1 MAKNNIEKNS
11 NIEEINEDTVS
22 ESKVAGNS
30 EKQEKPKTTK
40 TTTHK
45 SGAKKSTTT
54 SKTKKGSK
62 ENSSTAKKTSSSRIG
77 KNTKKEIAIE
87 EPVKANTK
95 TKSKTTKKGASK
107 TNTTK
112 KTTTP
117 TEKKTNAKKTT
128 KSGNTNKVEKSK
140 AVKKSKKTDDRIK
153 QIINEQLDNVDKF
166 EEVKEVPAKKKK
178 DKKKIDEK
186 QIEEQIETAKKMP
199 KDEKKKIMSG
209 FQIRKMTVTAILAA
223 VSTVLMFLSFNV
235 PFMPSFIKMDFSEL
249 PALIAAFAYG
259 PLSGVIVCLIKNLI
273 NLLSTQTGGVG
284 ELSNFILGCA
294 FVLPAGLIYK
304 HKKTK
309 KSAVLGALLGAVIMA
324 AFSMVS
330 NYYIVYPIYTKFMP
344 MDVIIAAYSS
354 ILPSIKNLWQA
365 LFVFNL
371 PFTFAKG
378 LVNVLIATLIY
389 KPLSPILKGKN
400 I

>member
-11 NIEEINEDTVS
+11 NIEEIDEDTVS
-22 ESKVAGNS
+22 ESNVAGNS

-54 SKTKKGSK
+54 SKTKKSSK
-62 ENSSTAKKTSSSRIG
+62 ENSSTAKKTSSSRVG

-153 QIINEQLDNVDKF
+153 QIINEQLNNVDKF

-199 KDEKKKIMSG
+199 KDEKKKIYKKVFANIILGIVVTLYFIGIGIG
-209 FQIRKMTVTAILAA
+209 FLNIDGPTFITDLKVFSLSILA
-223 VSTVLMFLSFNV
+223 
-235 PFMPSFIKMDFSEL
+235 
-249 PALIAAFAYG
+249 IAIILFEFAYG
-259 PLSGVIVCLIKNLI
+259 KDDDKTALYGVEMLFVAIMSLVLLYTCILHKDKFIAVANIVACI
-273 NLLSTQTGGVG
+273 GV
-284 ELSNFILGCA
+284 LYYLVKSIS
-294 FVLPAGLIYK
+294 IYIREK
-304 HKKTK
+304 LKWKKTISDVK
-309 KSAVLGALLGAVIMA
+309 E
-324 AFSMVS
+324 
-330 NYYIVYPIYTKFMP
+330 IV
-344 MDVIIAAYSS
+344 AEE
-354 ILPSIKNLWQA
+354 
-365 LFVFNL
+365 
-371 PFTFAKG
+371 
-378 LVNVLIATLIY
+378 
-389 KPLSPILKGKN
+389 
-400 I
+400 

>member
-1 MAKNNIEKNS
+1 MAENNIEKNS

-54 SKTKKGSK
+54 SKTKKSSK
-62 ENSSTAKKTSSSRIG
+62 ENSSTAKKTSSSRVG

-95 TKSKTTKKGASK
+95 TKSETTKKGASK

-128 KSGNTNKVEKSK
+128 KNGNTNKVEKSK

-153 QIINEQLDNVDKF
+153 QIINEQLNNVDKF
-166 EEVKEVPAKKKK
+166 EEVKEVPDKKKK

-199 KDEKKKIMSG
+199 KDEKKKIYKKVFANIILGIVVTLYFIGIGIG
-209 FQIRKMTVTAILAA
+209 FLNIDGPTFITDLKVFSLSILA
-223 VSTVLMFLSFNV
+223 
-235 PFMPSFIKMDFSEL
+235 
-249 PALIAAFAYG
+249 IAIILFEFAYG
-259 PLSGVIVCLIKNLI
+259 KDDDKTALYGVEMLFVAIMSLVLLYTCILHKDKFIAVANIVACI
-273 NLLSTQTGGVG
+273 GV
-284 ELSNFILGCA
+284 LYYLVKSIS
-294 FVLPAGLIYK
+294 IYIREK
-304 HKKTK
+304 LKWKKTISDVK
-309 KSAVLGALLGAVIMA
+309 E
-324 AFSMVS
+324 
-330 NYYIVYPIYTKFMP
+330 IV
-344 MDVIIAAYSS
+344 AEE
-354 ILPSIKNLWQA
+354 
-365 LFVFNL
+365 
-371 PFTFAKG
+371 
-378 LVNVLIATLIY
+378 
-389 KPLSPILKGKN
+389 
-400 I
+400 

>member
-54 SKTKKGSK
+54 SKTKKSSK

-95 TKSKTTKKGASK
+95 TKSKTTKKGASNTTK
-107 TNTTK
+107 TSTTK

-117 TEKKTNAKKTT
+117 TEKKTNAKKIT

-153 QIINEQLDNVDKF
+153 QIINEQLNNVDKF
-166 EEVKEVPAKKKK
+166 EEVKEVPAKRKK

-186 QIEEQIETAKKMP
+186 QIEEQIEIAKKMP
-199 KDEKKKIMSG
+199 KDEKKKIYKKVFANIILGIVVTLYFIGIGIG
-209 FQIRKMTVTAILAA
+209 FLNIDGPTFITDLKVFSLSILA
-223 VSTVLMFLSFNV
+223 
-235 PFMPSFIKMDFSEL
+235 
-249 PALIAAFAYG
+249 IAIILFEFAYG
-259 PLSGVIVCLIKNLI
+259 KDDDKTALYGVEMLFVAIMSLVLLYTCILHKDKFIAVANIVACI
-273 NLLSTQTGGVG
+273 GV
-284 ELSNFILGCA
+284 LYYLVKSIS
-294 FVLPAGLIYK
+294 IYIREK
-304 HKKTK
+304 LKWKKTISDVK
-309 KSAVLGALLGAVIMA
+309 E
-324 AFSMVS
+324 
-330 NYYIVYPIYTKFMP
+330 IV
-344 MDVIIAAYSS
+344 AEE
-354 ILPSIKNLWQA
+354 
-365 LFVFNL
+365 
-371 PFTFAKG
+371 
-378 LVNVLIATLIY
+378 
-389 KPLSPILKGKN
+389 
-400 I
+400 

>member
-11 NIEEINEDTVS
+11 NIEKINEDAVS

-62 ENSSTAKKTSSSRIG
+62 ENSSTAKKTSSSRVG

-95 TKSKTTKKGASK
+95 TKSKTTKKGASN
-107 TNTTK
+107 TNTT

-153 QIINEQLDNVDKF
+153 QIINEQLNNVDKF

-199 KDEKKKIMSG
+199 KDEKKKIYKKVFANIILGIVVTLYFIGIGIG
-209 FQIRKMTVTAILAA
+209 FLNIDGPTFITDLKVFSLSILA
-223 VSTVLMFLSFNV
+223 
-235 PFMPSFIKMDFSEL
+235 
-249 PALIAAFAYG
+249 IAIILFEFAYG
-259 PLSGVIVCLIKNLI
+259 KDDDKTALYGVEMLFVAIMSLVLLYTCILHKDKFIAVANIVACI
-273 NLLSTQTGGVG
+273 GV
-284 ELSNFILGCA
+284 LYYLVKSIS
-294 FVLPAGLIYK
+294 IYIREK
-304 HKKTK
+304 LKWKKTISDVK
-309 KSAVLGALLGAVIMA
+309 E
-324 AFSMVS
+324 
-330 NYYIVYPIYTKFMP
+330 IV
-344 MDVIIAAYSS
+344 AEE
-354 ILPSIKNLWQA
+354 
-365 LFVFNL
+365 
-371 PFTFAKG
+371 
-378 LVNVLIATLIY
+378 
-389 KPLSPILKGKN
+389 
-400 I
+400 

>member
-1 MAKNNIEKNS
+1 MAENNIEKNS

-45 SGAKKSTTT
+45 SVTKKNTTT
-54 SKTKKGSK
+54 SKTKKSSK
-62 ENSSTAKKTSSSRIG
+62 ENSSTAKKTSSSRVG

-153 QIINEQLDNVDKF
+153 QIINEQLNNVDKF
-166 EEVKEVPAKKKK
+166 EEVKDVPAKKKK

-199 KDEKKKIMSG
+199 KDEKKKIYKKVFANIILGIVVTLYFIGIGIG
-209 FQIRKMTVTAILAA
+209 FFNIDGPTFITDLKVFSLSILA
-223 VSTVLMFLSFNV
+223 
-235 PFMPSFIKMDFSEL
+235 
-249 PALIAAFAYG
+249 IAIILFEFAYG
-259 PLSGVIVCLIKNLI
+259 KDDDKTALYGVEMLFVAIMSLVLLYTCILHKDKFIAVAIIVACI
-273 NLLSTQTGGVG
+273 GV
-284 ELSNFILGCA
+284 LYYLVKSIS
-294 FVLPAGLIYK
+294 IYIREK
-304 HKKTK
+304 LKWKKTISDVK
-309 KSAVLGALLGAVIMA
+309 E
-324 AFSMVS
+324 
-330 NYYIVYPIYTKFMP
+330 IV
-344 MDVIIAAYSS
+344 AEE
-354 ILPSIKNLWQA
+354 
-365 LFVFNL
+365 
-371 PFTFAKG
+371 
-378 LVNVLIATLIY
+378 
-389 KPLSPILKGKN
+389 
-400 I
+400 

>member
-199 KDEKKKIMSG
+199 KDEKKKIYKKVFANIILGILVTLYFIGIGIG
-209 FQIRKMTVTAILAA
+209 FLNIDGPTFITDLKVFSLSILTIAIIL
-223 VSTVLMFLSFNV
+223 F
-235 PFMPSFIKMDFSEL
+235 E
-249 PALIAAFAYG
+249 FAYG
-259 PLSGVIVCLIKNLI
+259 KDDDKTALYGVEMLFVAIMSLVLLYTCILHKDKFIAVANIVACI
-273 NLLSTQTGGVG
+273 GV
-284 ELSNFILGCA
+284 LYYLVKSIS
-294 FVLPAGLIYK
+294 IYIREK
-304 HKKTK
+304 LKWKKTISDVK
-309 KSAVLGALLGAVIMA
+309 E
-324 AFSMVS
+324 
-330 NYYIVYPIYTKFMP
+330 IV
-344 MDVIIAAYSS
+344 AEE
-354 ILPSIKNLWQA
+354 
-365 LFVFNL
+365 
-371 PFTFAKG
+371 
-378 LVNVLIATLIY
+378 
-389 KPLSPILKGKN
+389 
-400 I
+400 

>member
-1 MAKNNIEKNS
+1 MAENNIEKNS
-11 NIEEINEDTVS
+11 NIEKINEDTVS

-54 SKTKKGSK
+54 SKTKKSSK
-62 ENSSTAKKTSSSRIG
+62 ENSSTAKKTSSSRVG

-153 QIINEQLDNVDKF
+153 QIINEQLNNVDKF

-199 KDEKKKIMSG
+199 KDEKKKIYKKVFANIILGIVVTLYFIGIGIG
-209 FQIRKMTVTAILAA
+209 FLNIDGPTFITDLKVFSLSILA
-223 VSTVLMFLSFNV
+223 
-235 PFMPSFIKMDFSEL
+235 
-249 PALIAAFAYG
+249 IAIILFEFAYG
-259 PLSGVIVCLIKNLI
+259 KDDDKTALYGVEMLFVAIMSLVLLYTCILHKDKFIAVANIVACI
-273 NLLSTQTGGVG
+273 G
-284 ELSNFILGCA
+284 ILYYL
-294 FVLPAGLIYK
+294 VKSISIYIREK
-304 HKKTK
+304 LKWKKTISDVK
-309 KSAVLGALLGAVIMA
+309 E
-324 AFSMVS
+324 
-330 NYYIVYPIYTKFMP
+330 IV
-344 MDVIIAAYSS
+344 AEE
-354 ILPSIKNLWQA
+354 
-365 LFVFNL
+365 
-371 PFTFAKG
+371 
-378 LVNVLIATLIY
+378 
-389 KPLSPILKGKN
+389 
-400 I
+400 

>member
-1 MAKNNIEKNS
+1 MAENNIEKNS

-54 SKTKKGSK
+54 SKTKKSSK

-95 TKSKTTKKGASK
+95 TKSKTTKKGASNTTK
-107 TNTTK
+107 TSTTK

-117 TEKKTNAKKTT
+117 TEKKTNAKKIT

-153 QIINEQLDNVDKF
+153 QIINEQLNNVDKF
-166 EEVKEVPAKKKK
+166 EEVKEVPAKRKK

-199 KDEKKKIMSG
+199 KDEKKKIYKKVFANIILGIVVTLYFIGIGIG
-209 FQIRKMTVTAILAA
+209 FLNIDGPTFITDLKVFSLSILA
-223 VSTVLMFLSFNV
+223 
-235 PFMPSFIKMDFSEL
+235 
-249 PALIAAFAYG
+249 IAIILFEFAYG
-259 PLSGVIVCLIKNLI
+259 KDDDKTALYGVEMLFVAIMSLVLLYTCILHKDKFIAVANIVACI
-273 NLLSTQTGGVG
+273 GV
-284 ELSNFILGCA
+284 LYYLVKSIS
-294 FVLPAGLIYK
+294 IYIREK
-304 HKKTK
+304 LKWKKTISDVK
-309 KSAVLGALLGAVIMA
+309 E
-324 AFSMVS
+324 
-330 NYYIVYPIYTKFMP
+330 IV
-344 MDVIIAAYSS
+344 AEE
-354 ILPSIKNLWQA
+354 
-365 LFVFNL
+365 
-371 PFTFAKG
+371 
-378 LVNVLIATLIY
+378 
-389 KPLSPILKGKN
+389 
-400 I
+400 

>member
-1 MAKNNIEKNS
+1 MAENNIEKNS

-45 SGAKKSTTT
+45 NGAKKSTTT
-54 SKTKKGSK
+54 SKTKKSSK
-62 ENSSTAKKTSSSRIG
+62 ENSSTAKKTSSSRVG

-95 TKSKTTKKGASK
+95 TKSETTKKGASK

-128 KSGNTNKVEKSK
+128 KNGNTNKVEKSK

-153 QIINEQLDNVDKF
+153 QIINEQLNNVDKF
-166 EEVKEVPAKKKK
+166 EEVKEVPDKKKK

-199 KDEKKKIMSG
+199 KDEKKKIYKKVFANIILGIVVTLYFIGIGIG
-209 FQIRKMTVTAILAA
+209 FLNIDGPTFITDLKVFSLSILA
-223 VSTVLMFLSFNV
+223 
-235 PFMPSFIKMDFSEL
+235 
-249 PALIAAFAYG
+249 IAIILFEFAYG
-259 PLSGVIVCLIKNLI
+259 KDDDKTALYGVEMLFVAIMSLVLLYTCILHKDKFIAVANIVACI
-273 NLLSTQTGGVG
+273 GV
-284 ELSNFILGCA
+284 LYYLVKSIS
-294 FVLPAGLIYK
+294 IYIREK
-304 HKKTK
+304 LKWKKTISDVK
-309 KSAVLGALLGAVIMA
+309 E
-324 AFSMVS
+324 
-330 NYYIVYPIYTKFMP
+330 IV
-344 MDVIIAAYSS
+344 AEE
-354 ILPSIKNLWQA
+354 
-365 LFVFNL
+365 
-371 PFTFAKG
+371 
-378 LVNVLIATLIY
+378 
-389 KPLSPILKGKN
+389 
-400 I
+400 

>member
-1 MAKNNIEKNS
+1 MAENNIEKNS
-11 NIEEINEDTVS
+11 NIEKINEDAVS

-54 SKTKKGSK
+54 SKTKKSSK

-95 TKSKTTKKGASK
+95 TKSKTTKKGASN
-107 TNTTK
+107 TNTT

-153 QIINEQLDNVDKF
+153 QIINEQLNNVDKF

-199 KDEKKKIMSG
+199 KDEKKKIYKKVFANIILGILVTLYFIGIGIG
-209 FQIRKMTVTAILAA
+209 FLNIDGPTFITDLKVFSLSILTIAIIL
-223 VSTVLMFLSFNV
+223 F
-235 PFMPSFIKMDFSEL
+235 E
-249 PALIAAFAYG
+249 FAYG
-259 PLSGVIVCLIKNLI
+259 KDDDKTALYGVEMLFVAIMSLVLLYTCILHKDKFIAVANIVACI
-273 NLLSTQTGGVG
+273 GV
-284 ELSNFILGCA
+284 LYYLVKSIS
-294 FVLPAGLIYK
+294 IYIREK
-304 HKKTK
+304 LKWKKTISDVK
-309 KSAVLGALLGAVIMA
+309 E
-324 AFSMVS
+324 
-330 NYYIVYPIYTKFMP
+330 IV
-344 MDVIIAAYSS
+344 AEE
-354 ILPSIKNLWQA
+354 
-365 LFVFNL
+365 
-371 PFTFAKG
+371 
-378 LVNVLIATLIY
+378 
-389 KPLSPILKGKN
+389 
-400 I
+400 

>member
-1 MAKNNIEKNS
+1 MAENNIEKNS

-45 SGAKKSTTT
+45 SVTKKNTTT
-54 SKTKKGSK
+54 SKTKKSSK
-62 ENSSTAKKTSSSRIG
+62 ENSSTAKKTSSSRVG

-153 QIINEQLDNVDKF
+153 QIINEQLNNVDKF

-199 KDEKKKIMSG
+199 KDEKKKIYKKVFANIILGIVVTLYFIGIGIG
-209 FQIRKMTVTAILAA
+209 FLNIDGPTFITDLKVFSLSILA
-223 VSTVLMFLSFNV
+223 
-235 PFMPSFIKMDFSEL
+235 
-249 PALIAAFAYG
+249 IAIILFEFAYG
-259 PLSGVIVCLIKNLI
+259 KDDDKTALYGVEMLFVAIMSLVLLYTCILHKDKFIAVANIVACI
-273 NLLSTQTGGVG
+273 GV
-284 ELSNFILGCA
+284 LYYLVKSIS
-294 FVLPAGLIYK
+294 IYIREK
-304 HKKTK
+304 LKWKKTISDVK
-309 KSAVLGALLGAVIMA
+309 E
-324 AFSMVS
+324 
-330 NYYIVYPIYTKFMP
+330 IV
-344 MDVIIAAYSS
+344 AEE
-354 ILPSIKNLWQA
+354 
-365 LFVFNL
+365 
-371 PFTFAKG
+371 
-378 LVNVLIATLIY
+378 
-389 KPLSPILKGKN
+389 
-400 I
+400 

>member
-1 MAKNNIEKNS
+1 MAENNIEKNS
-11 NIEEINEDTVS
+11 NIEKINEDAVS

-54 SKTKKGSK
+54 SKTKKSSK
-62 ENSSTAKKTSSSRIG
+62 ENSSTAKKTSSSRVG

-95 TKSKTTKKGASK
+95 TKSKTTKKGASN
-107 TNTTK
+107 TNTT

-153 QIINEQLDNVDKF
+153 QIINEQLNNVDKF

-199 KDEKKKIMSG
+199 KDEKKKIYKKVFANIILGIVVTLYFIGIGIG
-209 FQIRKMTVTAILAA
+209 FLNIDGPTFITDLKVFSLSILA
-223 VSTVLMFLSFNV
+223 
-235 PFMPSFIKMDFSEL
+235 
-249 PALIAAFAYG
+249 IAIILFEFAYEKDDDKTA
-259 PLSGVIVCLIKNLI
+259 LYGVEMLFVAIMSLVLLYTCILHKDKFIAVANIVACI
-273 NLLSTQTGGVG
+273 GV
-284 ELSNFILGCA
+284 LYYLVKSIS
-294 FVLPAGLIYK
+294 IYIREK
-304 HKKTK
+304 LKWKKTISDVK
-309 KSAVLGALLGAVIMA
+309 E
-324 AFSMVS
+324 
-330 NYYIVYPIYTKFMP
+330 IV
-344 MDVIIAAYSS
+344 AEE
-354 ILPSIKNLWQA
+354 
-365 LFVFNL
+365 
-371 PFTFAKG
+371 
-378 LVNVLIATLIY
+378 
-389 KPLSPILKGKN
+389 
-400 I
+400 

>member
-1 MAKNNIEKNS
+1 MAENNIEKNS

-45 SGAKKSTTT
+45 SVTKKNTTT
-54 SKTKKGSK
+54 SKTKKSSK
-62 ENSSTAKKTSSSRIG
+62 ENSSTAKKTSSSRVG

-153 QIINEQLDNVDKF
+153 QIINEQLNNVDKF
-166 EEVKEVPAKKKK
+166 EEVKDVPAKKKK

-186 QIEEQIETAKKMP
+186 QIEEQIEIAKKMP
-199 KDEKKKIMSG
+199 KDEKKKIYKKVFANIILGIVVTLYFIGIGIG
-209 FQIRKMTVTAILAA
+209 FLNIDGPTFITDLKVFSLSILA
-223 VSTVLMFLSFNV
+223 
-235 PFMPSFIKMDFSEL
+235 
-249 PALIAAFAYG
+249 IAIILFEFAYG
-259 PLSGVIVCLIKNLI
+259 KDDDKTALYGVEMLFVAIMSLVLLYTCILHKDKFIAVANIVACI
-273 NLLSTQTGGVG
+273 GV
-284 ELSNFILGCA
+284 LYYLVKSIS
-294 FVLPAGLIYK
+294 IYIREK
-304 HKKTK
+304 LKWKKTISDVK
-309 KSAVLGALLGAVIMA
+309 E
-324 AFSMVS
+324 
-330 NYYIVYPIYTKFMP
+330 IV
-344 MDVIIAAYSS
+344 AEE
-354 ILPSIKNLWQA
+354 
-365 LFVFNL
+365 
-371 PFTFAKG
+371 
-378 LVNVLIATLIY
+378 
-389 KPLSPILKGKN
+389 
-400 I
+400 

>member
-1 MAKNNIEKNS
+1 MAENNIEKNS
-11 NIEEINEDTVS
+11 NIEKINEDAVS

-54 SKTKKGSK
+54 SKTKKSSK
-62 ENSSTAKKTSSSRIG
+62 ENSSTAKKTSSSRVG

-95 TKSKTTKKGASK
+95 TKSKTTKKGASN
-107 TNTTK
+107 TNTT

-153 QIINEQLDNVDKF
+153 QIINEQLNNVDKF

-199 KDEKKKIMSG
+199 KDEKKKIYKKVFANIILGIVVTLYFIGIGIG
-209 FQIRKMTVTAILAA
+209 FLNIDGPTFITDLKVFSLSILTIAIIL
-223 VSTVLMFLSFNV
+223 F
-235 PFMPSFIKMDFSEL
+235 E
-249 PALIAAFAYG
+249 FAYG
-259 PLSGVIVCLIKNLI
+259 KDDDKTALYGVEMLFVAIMSLVLLYTCILHKDKFIAVANIVACI
-273 NLLSTQTGGVG
+273 GV
-284 ELSNFILGCA
+284 LYYLVKSIS
-294 FVLPAGLIYK
+294 IYIREK
-304 HKKTK
+304 LKWKKTISDVK
-309 KSAVLGALLGAVIMA
+309 E
-324 AFSMVS
+324 
-330 NYYIVYPIYTKFMP
+330 IV
-344 MDVIIAAYSS
+344 AEE
-354 ILPSIKNLWQA
+354 
-365 LFVFNL
+365 
-371 PFTFAKG
+371 
-378 LVNVLIATLIY
+378 
-389 KPLSPILKGKN
+389 
-400 I
+400 

>member
-1 MAKNNIEKNS
+1 MAENNIEKNS
-11 NIEEINEDTVS
+11 NIEKINEDTVS

-54 SKTKKGSK
+54 SKTKKSSK
-62 ENSSTAKKTSSSRIG
+62 ENSSTAKKTSSSRVE

-95 TKSKTTKKGASK
+95 TKSKTTKKGASN
-107 TNTTK
+107 TNTT

-153 QIINEQLDNVDKF
+153 QIINEQLNNVDKF

-199 KDEKKKIMSG
+199 KDEKKKIYKKVFANIILGIVVTLYFIGIGIG
-209 FQIRKMTVTAILAA
+209 FLNIDGPTFITDLKVFSLSILA
-223 VSTVLMFLSFNV
+223 
-235 PFMPSFIKMDFSEL
+235 
-249 PALIAAFAYG
+249 IAIILFEFAYG
-259 PLSGVIVCLIKNLI
+259 KDDDKTALYGVEMLFVAIMSLVLLYTCILHKDKFIAVANIVACI
-273 NLLSTQTGGVG
+273 GV
-284 ELSNFILGCA
+284 LYYLVKSIS
-294 FVLPAGLIYK
+294 IYIREK
-304 HKKTK
+304 LKWKKTISDVK
-309 KSAVLGALLGAVIMA
+309 E
-324 AFSMVS
+324 
-330 NYYIVYPIYTKFMP
+330 IV
-344 MDVIIAAYSS
+344 AEE
-354 ILPSIKNLWQA
+354 
-365 LFVFNL
+365 
-371 PFTFAKG
+371 
-378 LVNVLIATLIY
+378 
-389 KPLSPILKGKN
+389 
-400 I
+400 

>member
-22 ESKVAGNS
+22 ESNVAGNS

-54 SKTKKGSK
+54 SKTKKSSK
-62 ENSSTAKKTSSSRIG
+62 ENSSTAKKTSSSRVG

-117 TEKKTNAKKTT
+117 TEKKNNAKKTT

-153 QIINEQLDNVDKF
+153 QIINEQLNNVDKF

-199 KDEKKKIMSG
+199 KDEKKKIYKKVFANIILGIVVTLYFIGIGIG
-209 FQIRKMTVTAILAA
+209 FLNIDGPTFITDLKVFSLSILA
-223 VSTVLMFLSFNV
+223 
-235 PFMPSFIKMDFSEL
+235 
-249 PALIAAFAYG
+249 IAIILFEFAYG
-259 PLSGVIVCLIKNLI
+259 KDDDKTALYGVEMLFVAIMSLVLLYTCILHKDKFIAVANIVACI
-273 NLLSTQTGGVG
+273 GV
-284 ELSNFILGCA
+284 LYYLVKSIS
-294 FVLPAGLIYK
+294 IYIREK
-304 HKKTK
+304 LKWKKTISDVK
-309 KSAVLGALLGAVIMA
+309 E
-324 AFSMVS
+324 
-330 NYYIVYPIYTKFMP
+330 IV
-344 MDVIIAAYSS
+344 AEE
-354 ILPSIKNLWQA
+354 
-365 LFVFNL
+365 
-371 PFTFAKG
+371 
-378 LVNVLIATLIY
+378 
-389 KPLSPILKGKN
+389 
-400 I
+400 

>member
-1 MAKNNIEKNS
+1 MAENNIEKNS

-45 SGAKKSTTT
+45 SVTKKNTTT
-54 SKTKKGSK
+54 SKTKKSSK
-62 ENSSTAKKTSSSRIG
+62 ENSSTAKKTSSSRVG

-153 QIINEQLDNVDKF
+153 QIINEQLNNVDKF

-199 KDEKKKIMSG
+199 KDEKKKIYKKVFANIILGILVTLYFIGIGIG
-209 FQIRKMTVTAILAA
+209 FLNIDGPTFITDLKVFSLSILA
-223 VSTVLMFLSFNV
+223 
-235 PFMPSFIKMDFSEL
+235 
-249 PALIAAFAYG
+249 IAIILFEFAYG
-259 PLSGVIVCLIKNLI
+259 KDDDKTALYGVEMLFVAIMSLVLLYTCILHKDKFIAVANIVACI
-273 NLLSTQTGGVG
+273 G
-284 ELSNFILGCA
+284 ILYYL
-294 FVLPAGLIYK
+294 VKSISIYIREK
-304 HKKTK
+304 LKWKKTISDVK
-309 KSAVLGALLGAVIMA
+309 E
-324 AFSMVS
+324 
-330 NYYIVYPIYTKFMP
+330 IV
-344 MDVIIAAYSS
+344 AEE
-354 ILPSIKNLWQA
+354 
-365 LFVFNL
+365 
-371 PFTFAKG
+371 
-378 LVNVLIATLIY
+378 
-389 KPLSPILKGKN
+389 
-400 I
+400 

>member
-54 SKTKKGSK
+54 SKTKKSSK

-95 TKSKTTKKGASK
+95 TKSKTTKKGASNTTK
-107 TNTTK
+107 TSTTK

-117 TEKKTNAKKTT
+117 TEKKTNAKKIT

-153 QIINEQLDNVDKF
+153 QIINEQLNNVDKF
-166 EEVKEVPAKKKK
+166 EEVKEVPAKRKK

-186 QIEEQIETAKKMP
+186 QIEEQIEIAKKMP
-199 KDEKKKIMSG
+199 KDEKKKIYKKVFANIILGIVVTLYFIGIGIG
-209 FQIRKMTVTAILAA
+209 FLNIDGPTFITDLKVFSLSILA
-223 VSTVLMFLSFNV
+223 
-235 PFMPSFIKMDFSEL
+235 
-249 PALIAAFAYG
+249 IAIILFEFAYG
-259 PLSGVIVCLIKNLI
+259 KDDDKTAPYGHQGMTQELEEKNA
-273 NLLSTQTGGVG
+273 
-284 ELSNFILGCA
+284 FIAQSMDIGKHERPAYDVHILEKMGYKNCIIDPA
-294 FVLPAGLIYK
+294 FGKRVLKEKDLKEAPMFM
-304 HKKTK
+304 
-309 KSAVLGALLGAVIMA
+309 IMA
-324 AFSMVS
+324 
-330 NYYIVYPIYTKFMP
+330 
-344 MDVIIAAYSS
+344 
-354 ILPSIKNLWQA
+354 
-365 LFVFNL
+365 
-371 PFTFAKG
+371 
-378 LVNVLIATLIY
+378 
-389 KPLSPILKGKN
+389 GK
-400 I
+400 

>member
-54 SKTKKGSK
+54 SKTKKSSK

-95 TKSKTTKKGASK
+95 TKSKTTKKGASNTTK
-107 TNTTK
+107 TSTTK

-117 TEKKTNAKKTT
+117 TEKKTNAKKIT

-153 QIINEQLDNVDKF
+153 QIINEQLNNVDKF

-199 KDEKKKIMSG
+199 NFEKKKIYKKVFANIFLGIVVTLYFIGIGIG
-209 FQIRKMTVTAILAA
+209 FLNIDGPTFITDLKVFSLSILA
-223 VSTVLMFLSFNV
+223 
-235 PFMPSFIKMDFSEL
+235 
-249 PALIAAFAYG
+249 IAIILFEFAYG
-259 PLSGVIVCLIKNLI
+259 KDDDKTALYGVEMLFVAIMSLVLLYTCILHKDKFIAVANIVACI
-273 NLLSTQTGGVG
+273 GV
-284 ELSNFILGCA
+284 LYYLVKSIS
-294 FVLPAGLIYK
+294 IYIREK
-304 HKKTK
+304 LKWKKTISDVK
-309 KSAVLGALLGAVIMA
+309 E
-324 AFSMVS
+324 
-330 NYYIVYPIYTKFMP
+330 IV
-344 MDVIIAAYSS
+344 AEE
-354 ILPSIKNLWQA
+354 
-365 LFVFNL
+365 
-371 PFTFAKG
+371 
-378 LVNVLIATLIY
+378 
-389 KPLSPILKGKN
+389 
-400 I
+400 

>member
-1 MAKNNIEKNS
+1 MWRILKMAENNIEKNS
-11 NIEEINEDTVS
+11 NIEKINEDAVS

-54 SKTKKGSK
+54 SKTKKSSK
-62 ENSSTAKKTSSSRIG
+62 ENSSTAKKTSSSRVG

-95 TKSKTTKKGASK
+95 TKSKTTKKGASN
-107 TNTTK
+107 TNTT

-153 QIINEQLDNVDKF
+153 QIINEQLNNVDKF

-199 KDEKKKIMSG
+199 KDEKKKIYKKVFANIILGIVVTLYFIGIGIG
-209 FQIRKMTVTAILAA
+209 FLNIDGPTFITDLKVFSLSILA
-223 VSTVLMFLSFNV
+223 
-235 PFMPSFIKMDFSEL
+235 
-249 PALIAAFAYG
+249 IAIILFEFAYG
-259 PLSGVIVCLIKNLI
+259 KDDDKTALYGVEMLFVAIMSLVLLYTCILHKDKFIAVANIVACI
-273 NLLSTQTGGVG
+273 GV
-284 ELSNFILGCA
+284 LYYLVKSIS
-294 FVLPAGLIYK
+294 IYIREK
-304 HKKTK
+304 LKWKKTISDVK
-309 KSAVLGALLGAVIMA
+309 E
-324 AFSMVS
+324 
-330 NYYIVYPIYTKFMP
+330 IV
-344 MDVIIAAYSS
+344 AEE
-354 ILPSIKNLWQA
+354 
-365 LFVFNL
+365 
-371 PFTFAKG
+371 
-378 LVNVLIATLIY
+378 
-389 KPLSPILKGKN
+389 
-400 I
+400 

>member
-1 MAKNNIEKNS
+1 MAENNIEKNS

-45 SGAKKSTTT
+45 SGAKKNTTT
-54 SKTKKGSK
+54 SKTKKSSK
-62 ENSSTAKKTSSSRIG
+62 ENSSTAKKTSSSRVG

-153 QIINEQLDNVDKF
+153 QIINEQLNNVDKF

-199 KDEKKKIMSG
+199 KDEKKKIYKKVFSNIILGIVVTLYFIGIGIG
-209 FQIRKMTVTAILAA
+209 FLNIDGPTFITDLKVFSLSILA
-223 VSTVLMFLSFNV
+223 
-235 PFMPSFIKMDFSEL
+235 
-249 PALIAAFAYG
+249 IAIILFEFAYG
-259 PLSGVIVCLIKNLI
+259 KDDDKTALYGVEMLFVAIMSLVLLYTCILHKDKFIAVANIVACI
-273 NLLSTQTGGVG
+273 GV
-284 ELSNFILGCA
+284 LYYLVKSIS
-294 FVLPAGLIYK
+294 IYIREK
-304 HKKTK
+304 LKWKKTISDVK
-309 KSAVLGALLGAVIMA
+309 E
-324 AFSMVS
+324 
-330 NYYIVYPIYTKFMP
+330 IV
-344 MDVIIAAYSS
+344 AEE
-354 ILPSIKNLWQA
+354 
-365 LFVFNL
+365 
-371 PFTFAKG
+371 
-378 LVNVLIATLIY
+378 
-389 KPLSPILKGKN
+389 
-400 I
+400 

>member
-54 SKTKKGSK
+54 SKTKKSSK

-95 TKSKTTKKGASK
+95 TKSKTTKKGASNTTK
-107 TNTTK
+107 TSTTK

-117 TEKKTNAKKTT
+117 TEKKTNAKKIT

-153 QIINEQLDNVDKF
+153 QIINEQLNNVDKF
-166 EEVKEVPAKKKK
+166 EEVKEVPAKRKK

-186 QIEEQIETAKKMP
+186 QIEEQIEIAKKMP
-199 KDEKKKIMSG
+199 KDEKKKIYKKVFANIILGIVVTLYFIGIGIG
-209 FQIRKMTVTAILAA
+209 FLIFDGRTFISDLKVFSLSILA
-223 VSTVLMFLSFNV
+223 
-235 PFMPSFIKMDFSEL
+235 
-249 PALIAAFAYG
+249 IAIILFEFAYG
-259 PLSGVIVCLIKNLI
+259 KDDDKTALYGVEMLFVAIMSLVLLYTCILHKDKFIAVANIVACI
-273 NLLSTQTGGVG
+273 GV
-284 ELSNFILGCA
+284 LYYLVKSIS
-294 FVLPAGLIYK
+294 IYIREK
-304 HKKTK
+304 LKWKKTISDVK
-309 KSAVLGALLGAVIMA
+309 E
-324 AFSMVS
+324 
-330 NYYIVYPIYTKFMP
+330 IV
-344 MDVIIAAYSS
+344 AEE
-354 ILPSIKNLWQA
+354 
-365 LFVFNL
+365 
-371 PFTFAKG
+371 
-378 LVNVLIATLIY
+378 
-389 KPLSPILKGKN
+389 
-400 I
+400 

>member
-1 MAKNNIEKNS
+1 MAENNIEKNS

-45 SGAKKSTTT
+45 SVTKKNTTT
-54 SKTKKGSK
+54 SKTKKSSK
-62 ENSSTAKKTSSSRIG
+62 ENSSTAKKTSSSRVG

-153 QIINEQLDNVDKF
+153 QIINEQLNNVDKF

-199 KDEKKKIMSG
+199 KDEKKKIYKKVFSNIILGIVVTLYFIGIGIG
-209 FQIRKMTVTAILAA
+209 FLNIDGPTFITDLKVFSLSILEIAIIL
-223 VSTVLMFLSFNV
+223 F
-235 PFMPSFIKMDFSEL
+235 E
-249 PALIAAFAYG
+249 FAYG
-259 PLSGVIVCLIKNLI
+259 KDDDKTALYGVEMLFVAIMSLVLLYTCILHKDKFIAVANIVACI
-273 NLLSTQTGGVG
+273 GV
-284 ELSNFILGCA
+284 LYYLVKSIS
-294 FVLPAGLIYK
+294 IYIREK
-304 HKKTK
+304 LKWKKTISDVK
-309 KSAVLGALLGAVIMA
+309 E
-324 AFSMVS
+324 
-330 NYYIVYPIYTKFMP
+330 IV
-344 MDVIIAAYSS
+344 AEE
-354 ILPSIKNLWQA
+354 
-365 LFVFNL
+365 
-371 PFTFAKG
+371 
-378 LVNVLIATLIY
+378 
-389 KPLSPILKGKN
+389 
-400 I
+400 

>member
-1 MAKNNIEKNS
+1 MAENNIEKNS

-45 SGAKKSTTT
+45 SVTKKNTTT
-54 SKTKKGSK
+54 SKTKKSSK
-62 ENSSTAKKTSSSRIG
+62 ENSSTAKKTSSSRVG

-153 QIINEQLDNVDKF
+153 QIINEQLNNVDKF

-199 KDEKKKIMSG
+199 KDEKKKIYKKVFSNIILGIVVTLYFIGIGIG
-209 FQIRKMTVTAILAA
+209 FLNIDGPTFITDLKVFSLSILA
-223 VSTVLMFLSFNV
+223 
-235 PFMPSFIKMDFSEL
+235 
-249 PALIAAFAYG
+249 IAIILFEFAYG
-259 PLSGVIVCLIKNLI
+259 KDDDKTALYGVEMLFVAIMSLVLLYTCILHKDKFIAVANIVACI
-273 NLLSTQTGGVG
+273 GV
-284 ELSNFILGCA
+284 LYYLVKSIS
-294 FVLPAGLIYK
+294 IYIREK
-304 HKKTK
+304 LKWKKTISDVK
-309 KSAVLGALLGAVIMA
+309 E
-324 AFSMVS
+324 
-330 NYYIVYPIYTKFMP
+330 IV
-344 MDVIIAAYSS
+344 AEE
-354 ILPSIKNLWQA
+354 
-365 LFVFNL
+365 
-371 PFTFAKG
+371 
-378 LVNVLIATLIY
+378 
-389 KPLSPILKGKN
+389 
-400 I
+400 

>member
-1 MAKNNIEKNS
+1 MWRILKMAENNIEKNS

-45 SGAKKSTTT
+45 SVTKKNTTT
-54 SKTKKGSK
+54 SKTKKSSK
-62 ENSSTAKKTSSSRIG
+62 ENSSTAKKTSSSRVG

-153 QIINEQLDNVDKF
+153 QIINEQLNNVDKF

-199 KDEKKKIMSG
+199 KDEKKKIYKKVFSNIILGIVVTLYFIGIGIG
-209 FQIRKMTVTAILAA
+209 FLNIDGPTFITDLKVFSLSILA
-223 VSTVLMFLSFNV
+223 
-235 PFMPSFIKMDFSEL
+235 
-249 PALIAAFAYG
+249 IAIILFEFAYG
-259 PLSGVIVCLIKNLI
+259 KDDDKTALYGVEMLFVAIMSLVLLYTCILHKDKFIAVANIVACI
-273 NLLSTQTGGVG
+273 GV
-284 ELSNFILGCA
+284 LYYLVKSIS
-294 FVLPAGLIYK
+294 IYIREK
-304 HKKTK
+304 LKWKKTISDVK
-309 KSAVLGALLGAVIMA
+309 E
-324 AFSMVS
+324 
-330 NYYIVYPIYTKFMP
+330 IV
-344 MDVIIAAYSS
+344 AEE
-354 ILPSIKNLWQA
+354 
-365 LFVFNL
+365 
-371 PFTFAKG
+371 
-378 LVNVLIATLIY
+378 
-389 KPLSPILKGKN
+389 
-400 I
+400 

>member
-1 MAKNNIEKNS
+1 MAENNIEKNS
-11 NIEEINEDTVS
+11 NIEKINEDTVS

-95 TKSKTTKKGASK
+95 TKSKTTKKGASKTNTTK

-199 KDEKKKIMSG
+199 KDEKKKIYKKVFANIILGIVVTLYFIGIGIG
-209 FQIRKMTVTAILAA
+209 FLNIDGPTFITDLKVFSLSILA
-223 VSTVLMFLSFNV
+223 
-235 PFMPSFIKMDFSEL
+235 
-249 PALIAAFAYG
+249 IAIILFEFAYG
-259 PLSGVIVCLIKNLI
+259 KEDDKTALYGVEMLFVAIMSLVLLYTCILHKDKFIAVANIVACI
-273 NLLSTQTGGVG
+273 GV
-284 ELSNFILGCA
+284 LYYLVKSIS
-294 FVLPAGLIYK
+294 IYIREK
-304 HKKTK
+304 LKWKKTISDVK
-309 KSAVLGALLGAVIMA
+309 E
-324 AFSMVS
+324 
-330 NYYIVYPIYTKFMP
+330 IV
-344 MDVIIAAYSS
+344 AEE
-354 ILPSIKNLWQA
+354 
-365 LFVFNL
+365 
-371 PFTFAKG
+371 
-378 LVNVLIATLIY
+378 
-389 KPLSPILKGKN
+389 
-400 I
+400 